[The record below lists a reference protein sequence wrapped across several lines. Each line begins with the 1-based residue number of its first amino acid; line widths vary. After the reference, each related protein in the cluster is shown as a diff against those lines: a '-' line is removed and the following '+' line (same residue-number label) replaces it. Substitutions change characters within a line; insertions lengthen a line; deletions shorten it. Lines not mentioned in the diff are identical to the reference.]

1 MTRGACNQRA
11 ALLDDNIRCLY
22 FRLADAKSGLA
33 VFCPHDGDM
42 GFRLRIGTGSKA
54 CVEGGFV

>member
-1 MTRGACNQRA
+1 MLGVAHDQRQALRG
-11 ALLDDNIRCLY
+11 DNNWCLY
-22 FRLADAKSGLA
+22 FRLAVTNSGIA
-33 VFCPHDGDM
+33 VFCPHGGDM